1 MEIMP
6 SDYQQIALS
15 RNEKIFVRNII
26 SNDQYGF
33 LILNTNPAMLPNES
47 IHILICSGGV
57 ILLKFFEGFEDA
69 SQFSIIMPM
78 LIDGLYEQTAGI
90 IKSKLLA
97 DKALID
103 KNGKLRFPVNVLYVF
118 PALKRDEVEYNNVKR
133 DGNNVEGA
141 LETPINVELRKEKVP
156 EFKTRKMTGDES
168 FQDVREV
175 LAMVENTDNVFDG
188 INLIAA
194 TSMISHGVDADRFNV
209 MFFYGIPDI
218 QAYSRTGRKYSSVVI
233 DIIRSSRETDRS
245 CLNNFV
251 NFHKFKDILVEPVP
265 INRWAIKAIGG
276 TLPRIFTGLPI
287 QHSVGSLFKMRN
299 IKKAIQQGLIQK
311 DAVLSQLL
319 QAYGCEENGNIVGLG
334 NQYRESIETFIN
346 NVFTEIVNRSWTEE
360 GIFDGFNLIGHH
372 IMNSLRDTDAG
383 LIIELLLTI
392 SRQPPKMNTVLC
404 VAVGS
409 QNKKSPSSSGI
420 FVFFFTN

>member
-1 MEIMP
+1 
-6 SDYQQIALS
+6 
-15 RNEKIFVRNII
+15 
-26 SNDQYGF
+26 
-33 LILNTNPAMLPNES
+33 MLPNES

-57 ILLKFFEGFEDA
+57 ILLKFFEGLEDA
-69 SQFSIIMPM
+69 AQFDIIMPM

-97 DKALID
+97 NKALID

-209 MFFYGIPDI
+209 MFFYGIPGNTAEYI
-218 QAYSRTGRKYSSVVI
+218 QAYSRTGRKYS
-233 DIIRSSRETDRS
+233 R
-245 CLNNFV
+245 L
-251 NFHKFKDILVEPVP
+251 IL
-265 INRWAIKAIGG
+265 
-276 TLPRIFTGLPI
+276 
-287 QHSVGSLFKMRN
+287 
-299 IKKAIQQGLIQK
+299 
-311 DAVLSQLL
+311 
-319 QAYGCEENGNIVGLG
+319 
-334 NQYRESIETFIN
+334 
-346 NVFTEIVNRSWTEE
+346 
-360 GIFDGFNLIGHH
+360 
-372 IMNSLRDTDAG
+372 
-383 LIIELLLTI
+383 
-392 SRQPPKMNTVLC
+392 
-404 VAVGS
+404 
-409 QNKKSPSSSGI
+409 
-420 FVFFFTN
+420 